1 MICYQP
7 GPSGIALHVAVDGTK
22 TALRVDPDG
31 RHWHRWSTAGVDE
44 GRGTAGGVG
53 ERVDSGPVEER
64 MDEEHRPESTGDGP
78 EQRAG
83 ATGSTGT
90 GFEVGEVAGEV
101 VSVVAVGTKAVDR
114 RVR

>member
-1 MICYQP
+1 M
-7 GPSGIALHVAVDGTK
+7 AVDGTK

-64 MDEEHRPESTGDGP
+64 MDEEQCPEGTGDGP

-83 ATGSTGT
+83 ATGHLY
-90 GFEVGEVAGEV
+90 VAAPRAGRRGA
-101 VSVVAVGTKAVDR
+101 SKAQNLRSLDVCYTCI
-114 RVR
+114 